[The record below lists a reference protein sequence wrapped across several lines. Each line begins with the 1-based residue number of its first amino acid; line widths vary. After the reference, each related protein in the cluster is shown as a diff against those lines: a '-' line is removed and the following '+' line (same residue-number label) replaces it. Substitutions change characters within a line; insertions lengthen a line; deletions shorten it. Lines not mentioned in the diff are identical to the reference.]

1 MSTPNIAADRKL
13 LWYAL
18 YGEIPGDLTSTD
30 LAAAYE
36 RLQTYID
43 RFGKYLT
50 LRKLRRAMGLEIIT
64 LEIARTLLDRRV
76 SEGSSHDRPP
86 ADQDGT
92 RSH

>member
-1 MSTPNIAADRKL
+1 MSTPNIAAERKL

-43 RFGKYLT
+43 RFGEYRT
-50 LRKLRRAMGLEIIT
+50 LQKLRRVMGLEIIT
-64 LEIARTLLDRRV
+64 LEMARTLLDRRIW
-76 SEGSSHDRPP
+76 EGSSHDRPP
-86 ADQDGT
+86 APGC
-92 RSH
+92 RGR